1 MGVCLCKDKV
11 EDATL
16 PDNISIPNGGGS
28 GGGGGVGS
36 LDNIWPCSRNDRI
49 VSLSETVDRLVKETL
64 EVIGTIVDK

>member
-11 EDATL
+11 EDAAL

-28 GGGGGVGS
+28 GGGGEVDI
-36 LDNIWPCSRNDRI
+36 LDNIWPRSRNDRI

>member
-11 EDATL
+11 EDASL
-16 PDNISIPNGGGS
+16 SDNITIPNGGGS
-28 GGGGGVGS
+28 GGGVGS

>member
-11 EDATL
+11 EDAAL

-28 GGGGGVGS
+28 GVGGGVGS

>member
-11 EDATL
+11 EDAAL
-16 PDNISIPNGGGS
+16 PDNISIPNGDGS
-28 GGGGGVGS
+28 GGGGGVDS
-36 LDNIWPCSRNDRI
+36 LDEMWPRSRNDRI